1 MAGQDWWEAPQW
13 AAYLEYKELPI
24 KASSKAALARLEE
37 GGEENLSGHEYAA
50 LLLDDPLLAL
60 RLLREANR
68 RLPRRLARDITTPLG
83 ILLALG
89 TEQFKAQ
96 ITRAPEATE
105 ANQGFITSE
114 RRASLGARIAFSWGS
129 LHHDLDQGELALAA
143 LLADAGEIE
152 LWAFVPEL
160 PQRALDELH
169 SGRASR
175 SDQAQRQACG
185 FTFRDLSLE
194 LIERGGLPPLI
205 KQLIRGDEGLRA
217 QLARLSVDAGRHL
230 SYGPGDPALPHDL
243 VAAARLT
250 HSPLATVAQ
259 GIPHLSDEERQ
270 TLLLAA
276 ISLSESVQEYL
287 TN

>member
-1 MAGQDWWEAPQW
+1 MTGHYWWGAPQW
-13 AAYLEYKELPI
+13 AAYLEHKELPI
-24 KASSKAALARLEE
+24 KAASKAALTQLEE
-37 GGEENLSGHEYAA
+37 GGEEHLSGHEYAA

-60 RLLREANR
+60 RLLRDANR

-83 ILLALG
+83 IFLSLG
-89 TEQFKAQ
+89 TAQFKRQ
-96 ITRAPEATE
+96 IRDAPEATE
-105 ANQGFITSE
+105 GNQGFTAIE
-114 RRASLGARIAFSWGS
+114 QRASLGARIAFAWGS

-160 PQRALDELH
+160 AQEALDELH

-185 FTFRDLSLE
+185 FVFRDLSLE

-217 QLARLSVDAGRHL
+217 QLARLAVDAGRHL

-243 VAAARLT
+243 IAAAKLT
-250 HSPLATVAQ
+250 HAPLATVAL
-259 GIPHLSDEERQ
+259 GLPSLTEEERE
-270 TLLLAA
+270 TLLQAA
-276 ISLSESVQEYL
+276 TELSE
-287 TN
+287 